1 MTNYFMIQILVV
13 SKIETC
19 LLYLKKTVKINCIK
33 YQTYFKIYFHIISS
47 IYTQSMKYTPSITY
61 KFAKAHEMI
70 RPKTYE
76 MIQPIFTE

>member
-1 MTNYFMIQILVV
+1 
-13 SKIETC
+13 
-19 LLYLKKTVKINCIK
+19 
-33 YQTYFKIYFHIISS
+33 
-47 IYTQSMKYTPSITY
+47 MKYTPSITY